1 MTPWIAIV
9 VLVVVALVVILLE
22 SSEPEATWHGGSYT
36 KHGGEGCA
44 NPLLP
49 QEMALRIFS
58 QQDGDFI
65 RLTGSP
71 RLWRIYLRERRKV
84 ALQWAYRTSRE
95 TRQIMRNHRLIS
107 RKSENLNAAVEAR
120 LFFQYVELRF
130 LCGALIVLI
139 RLFGPH
145 VLVNLAA
152 HTGALSYRI
161 GAALPATAFES
172 QATSAGNGTL

>member
-9 VLVVVALVVILLE
+9 VMVVVALVLILLE
-22 SSEPEATWHGGSYT
+22 SGEPEAIGHGMKCPKNGRPA
-36 KHGGEGCA
+36 CA
-44 NPLLP
+44 SPLLP

-71 RLWRIYLRERRKV
+71 RLWRIYVRERRKV

-95 TRQIMRNHRLIS
+95 TRQIMRNHRLRS
-107 RKSENLNAAVEAR
+107 RESENLNAAVEAK
-120 LFFQYVELRF
+120 LFFRYVELRL

-152 HTGALSYRI
+152 HAGALSYRI
-161 GAALPATAFES
+161 GAALPATGFES
-172 QATSAGNGTL
+172 ETAPAGNGTL

>member
-1 MTPWIAIV
+1 MTPWFTIV
-9 VLVVVALVVILLE
+9 VLVAVALVLVLLE
-22 SSEPEATWHGGSYT
+22 TSEPEATSHGVSWA
-36 KHGGEGCA
+36 KHGRPGCA
-44 NPLLP
+44 NSLLP

-58 QQDGDFI
+58 QRDGDFI

-84 ALQWAYRTSRE
+84 ALQWAYQTSRE
-95 TRQIMRNHRLIS
+95 TRQIMRNHRLRS
-107 RKSENLNAAVEAR
+107 RESENLNAAVEAK

-152 HTGALSYRI
+152 HAGALSYRI

-172 QATSAGNGTL
+172 QAASAVDGTL